1 MPVEHLERLAV
12 GMQGLALTT
21 CEAPRSQDRLD
32 LVHLVHFGDRR
43 KAQDFPLLLRENM
56 ADQVVLVQPLHDDND
71 GAVPL
76 VVESAVESM
85 DEPLV
90 AGLPLCVRER
100 LIRLQRVVNQNYV
113 GAATGEHTTGRGGE
127 PVALAGGDELLHRLA
142 VRRQAGREELTIP
155 RAHHDAAAIAG
166 ELIGELLG
174 IADAEDLRRGVVPE
188 TPGRKSDR
196 GHQRFEVTRRQVD
209 DQPPDPALPHG
220 GQLGGDDLEVP
231 VGRQAGLGVEVLEA
245 APGEGRQVVPQQ
257 ELVLRPGQ
265 ILHYSDFPIEK
276 RALICSRTFSSA
288 SLKSE
293 VSGAVGSV

>member
-1 MPVEHLERLAV
+1 MLILAGEIVFTDRPPDAVEHLERLAV

-56 ADQVVLVQPLHDDND
+56 ADQVVLMQPLHDDDD

-90 AGLPLCVRER
+90 AGVPLCVRER
-100 LIRLQRVVNQNYV
+100 LVRLQRIVNQNYV
-113 GAATGEHTTGRGGE
+113 GAATGEHTAGRGGE
-127 PVALAGGDELLHRLA
+127 SVALAGGDELLHRLA

-196 GHQRFEVTRRQVD
+196 GHQRFEVTGRQVN
-209 DQPPDPALPHG
+209 DQPPDLALPYR
-220 GQLGGDDLEVP
+220 GQRGGDNFEVP
-231 VGRQAGLGVEVLEA
+231 VRRQAGLRVKVLEA
-245 APGEGRQVVPQQ
+245 TPGKGREVVPQQ
-257 ELVLRPGQ
+257 EVVLRPGQ
-265 ILHYSDFPIEK
+265 VLHCSEFRSEN
-276 RALICSRTFSSA
+276 RALS
-288 SLKSE
+288 
-293 VSGAVGSV
+293 